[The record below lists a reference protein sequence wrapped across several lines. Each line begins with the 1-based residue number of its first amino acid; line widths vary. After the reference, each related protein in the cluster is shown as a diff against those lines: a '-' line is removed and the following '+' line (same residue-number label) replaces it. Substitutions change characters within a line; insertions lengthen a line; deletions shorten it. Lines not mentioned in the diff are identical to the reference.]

1 MDKNKETLPPTR
13 MFALI
18 RNLKSDSI
26 LFLLPPGPQN
36 FINVASPSKEPQ
48 ELQSD
53 LILHRSGNENY
64 VQNQIL
70 TSMHPN

>member
-1 MDKNKETLPPTR
+1 

-18 RNLKSDSI
+18 RNLKVRQFFSYFP
-26 LFLLPPGPQN
+26 LGPQN

-53 LILHRSGNENY
+53 LTFCRSGDENY
-64 VQNQIL
+64 TQNQIL